1 MQICSIFPAICWG
14 VTRVEIPGIFLV
26 ISWEILGN
34 CSWKIPRKCLVLVP
48 GKYQARYWNRNIPS
62 RPRNLNPGIYLAARI
77 FLPGKFPGNSWKTRI
92 PGNSWEIPST
102 RRKPGIPG
110 AGGIGTG
117 NSQVFPRNQEFVLAA
132 RMSYKIFVPGIFPG
146 KYLGILF
153 FQPTRLKLHRNW
165 PSYKTDIF
173 VMICQKNM
181 AASGLPY
188 KSMKLSIL
196 LKELHNNLLKNKYNY
211 TSTVMINVT
220 TAWSWWTCTTN

>member
-1 MQICSIFPAICWG
+1 MGRKIYCFRAFRLDGW
-14 VTRVEIPGIFLV
+14 TRVEIPGIFLV
-26 ISWEILGN
+26 ISWELFLENSQEMLG
-34 CSWKIPRKCLVLVP
+34 PGT

-153 FQPTRLKLHRNW
+153 FQPTRLKLHRN
-165 PSYKTDIF
+165 
-173 VMICQKNM
+173 
-181 AASGLPY
+181 
-188 KSMKLSIL
+188 
-196 LKELHNNLLKNKYNY
+196 
-211 TSTVMINVT
+211 
-220 TAWSWWTCTTN
+220 